1 MSDITDFEIIP
12 ATQPSALEAIQSAEI
27 SQQIATAH
35 KFPRSMTAFKKRAT
49 EMATL
54 DQETAE
60 SCIYVRPVG
69 REGGQQ
75 KFAEGLSVRMAEI
88 VGAAYGN
95 LRVGSQIVEQTDR
108 YVTVRGFAHDLESN
122 FASTSEVKEPTVRK
136 DNTPYSEGQRAVIAK
151 AALSKARRDATF
163 QVVPKALCKP
173 IEQAARALINGS
185 AKSFNDR
192 KAAVIQW
199 YQRLNID
206 DARLFTALE
215 IQGWDDLTSD
225 HLITLTGIRTAIK
238 DNDVT
243 IDEAFPPVIA
253 AGKIGSKGAKTDKPA
268 QTPTEAAAAEKKAA
282 EAAQTTPPPAE
293 GDHPFRTD
301 TPEPSKSAGPSVDEL
316 LKNIFKRST
325 EAGLGKVMLKTVLTE
340 MGILPPNAK
349 LEDLPPNML
358 ADIDAGWDE
367 VLKHVEKRK
376 EAQP

>member
-192 KAAVIQW
+192 KAAAMQW
-199 YQRLNID
+199 AQRLNINE
-206 DARLFTALE
+206 ARILAALE
-215 IQGWDDLTSD
+215 IQGWDDLTGD
-225 HLITLTGIRTAIK
+225 HLLTLTGIRTAIR
-238 DNDVT
+238 DGDTT
-243 IDEAFPPVIA
+243 IDDAFPDVIA
-253 AGKIGSKGAKTDKPA
+253 KGKIGQQQPSTKSQTPSEAAGAQTSNPDAAPNAGPTAEELIRSLVAKAKELNIGKSLLTEKLRELGAIPPGRDLSELDAKTLA
-268 QTPTEAAAAEKKAA
+268 
-282 EAAQTTPPPAE
+282 
-293 GDHPFRTD
+293 
-301 TPEPSKSAGPSVDEL
+301 
-316 LKNIFKRST
+316 NI
-325 EAGLGKVMLKTVLTE
+325 LDM
-340 MGILPPNAK
+340 
-349 LEDLPPNML
+349 
-358 ADIDAGWDE
+358 WDE
-367 VLKHVEKRK
+367 QVVPEFKKGGE
-376 EAQP
+376 